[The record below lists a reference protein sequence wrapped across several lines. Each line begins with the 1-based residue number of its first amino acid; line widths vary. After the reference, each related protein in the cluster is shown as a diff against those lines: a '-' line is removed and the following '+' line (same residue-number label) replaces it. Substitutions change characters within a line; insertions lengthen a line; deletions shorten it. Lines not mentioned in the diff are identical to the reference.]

1 MRQAWDLG
9 PFAAMLQSVYLD
21 TPLLKLQNTK
31 TLCGTK
37 NNGMHAQLGKILH
50 QKIHTQPHPHPPAIP
65 EEPGA
70 KT

>member
-31 TLCGTK
+31 TLCGTN

>member
-1 MRQAWDLG
+1 MGQAWDLG
-9 PFAAMLQSVYLD
+9 LFAVMLQSVCLD

-31 TLCGTK
+31 TLHGTK
-37 NNGMHAQLGKILH
+37 NNGMHAQLGKILD
-50 QKIHTQPHPHPPAIP
+50 QKIHIHPHPPAIP